1 MMIHCFSCKRPTNTT
16 NAHQVM
22 TNGRA
27 RVSGTCAVCHKKKS
41 SFVGRTGSKVTAHK
55 HKGKG
60 IGDNIADV
68 LGMFL

>member
-16 NAHQVM
+16 NLHQVM
-22 TNGRA
+22 TNGRPRA
-27 RVSGTCAVCHKKKS
+27 TGTCAVCHTRKS
-41 SFVGRTGSKVTAHK
+41 SFVGTAGSKTKVRK

-68 LGMFL
+68 LSMFI